1 VFADVLVEALQRDPQ
16 LAQRG
21 RRVWVLLVGAR
32 RQQPGGQVDRQ
43 HLVQV
48 EGSSRQVGILV
59 HLQLFAAVLFLID
72 ARRQLVGVQ
81 VLGDRRAIHPDA
93 PRDLRARQSFGVRP
107 QQFLDLQQ
115 ADRFLLRSIHK
126 SPLSK

>member
-32 RQQPGGQVDRQ
+32 RQQPRRQVDRQ

-48 EGSSRQVGILV
+48 EGRLCQVRRAVQLQFAVVLLV
-59 HLQLFAAVLFLID
+59 D
-72 ARRQLVGVQ
+72 AGRQLVGVQ

-93 PRDLRARQSFGVRP
+93 PRDLGAGQPLGMCP

-115 ADRFLLRSIHK
+115 ANRFLLRSVHQ